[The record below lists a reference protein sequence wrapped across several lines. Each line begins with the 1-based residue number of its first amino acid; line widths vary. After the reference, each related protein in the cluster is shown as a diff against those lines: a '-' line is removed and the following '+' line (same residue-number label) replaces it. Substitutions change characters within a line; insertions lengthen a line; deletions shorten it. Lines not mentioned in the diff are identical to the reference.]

1 MHHEPLATL
10 IGAIMHGKNTYNQKI
25 RVDEIVRV
33 KILHSVHI
41 DIPVPHDCRAVDKCL
56 RGEENTVIE

>member
-33 KILHSVHI
+33 KILRSVHI
-41 DIPVPHDCRAVDKCL
+41 DIWELTCQ
-56 RGEENTVIE
+56 NSSST